1 MYNAPER
8 GKMVAA
14 VIRNEKEAAEEEKQQ
29 AMKFVP
35 ARYQISVVGEASSK
49 ALFEMQEMIKSMQDL
64 QKYAAQVAPKKADK
78 SLPNSPDAT
87 LVQKLK
93 ELFSAGI

>member
-1 MYNAPER
+1 
-8 GKMVAA
+8 MVAA

-35 ARYQISVVGEASSK
+35 ARYQESVVGEASSK
-49 ALFEMQEMIKSMQDL
+49 ALFEMQEVIKSMQDL
-64 QKYAAQVAPKKADK
+64 QNQKQQAGMYAAQVAPKKADK

-87 LVQKLK
+87 LVQKL
-93 ELFSAGI
+93 